1 LRTVKESNPVELAEY
16 AVNNKLNLEPA
27 FIWWV
32 PYTIRKR
39 DRIIQKVKAK
49 YWRTTHKFGIRVP
62 KSVEEAVQ
70 IDNENGSR
78 LWQDTIEK
86 EMKKAKVSYNVVEDT
101 TPSELQ
107 ANECNTLRGHQE
119 IRCHIIFD
127 VKMDFTRKARFVA
140 GGHMTD
146 TPSSITYS
154 SVVSRESVK
163 IAFLI
168 AALNDLDIMLCDI
181 GNAYLNAPCC
191 EKIWFVAGP
200 ECGPTLQGKPR
211 KLVRAL

>member
-1 LRTVKESNPVELAEY
+1 MNVT
-16 AVNNKLNLEPA
+16 
-27 FIWWV
+27 
-32 PYTIRKR
+32 PY
-39 DRIIQKVKAK
+39 
-49 YWRTTHKFGIRVP
+49 
-62 KSVEEAVQ
+62 
-70 IDNENGSR
+70 
-78 LWQDTIEK
+78 
-86 EMKKAKVSYNVVEDT
+86 
-101 TPSELQ
+101 
-107 ANECNTLRGHQE
+107 GHQE

-181 GNAYLNAPCC
+181 GNAYLNAPCR

-211 KLVRAL
+211 KLVQAL